1 MRTIIRWKDPQDF
14 LHTKIKSIIAGDI
27 GGTKS
32 WLVWFAQ
39 TPHQSSRVLFE
50 RCYESAKFSSVSALL
65 QTFMAEAG
73 RTTPPDILCLG
84 LPGPVELGRVAL
96 TNLDW
101 LADAELLKKEL
112 GIPDVR
118 FINDFQAAA
127 SGVATLKKTD
137 YWVLNAGL
145 VRMGAT
151 RVITGAGT
159 GLGLAWLQADKL
171 GEYHTFSTEGGHI
184 DFAPVNQQQCD
195 LLNWLAAS
203 TETPLAVHVS
213 WERIL
218 SGMGL
223 CSLYQFHQG
232 TCKRPD
238 TLKKPDASSIHAAA
252 LRQEPVALA
261 AVQMFA
267 DIYAAWVGNL
277 ALLYQP
283 RGGLYIAGGMA
294 IHLQTW
300 LKAERFLQIATDK
313 GRMAELVRQT
323 PIYLIANSRLGV
335 QGAMKMASS

>member
-14 LHTKIKSIIAGDI
+14 LHTKTKSIISGDV

-39 TPHQSSRVLFE
+39 TPHQSTRVLFE
-50 RCYESAKFSSVSALL
+50 QCYESAKFSSVSALL

-73 RTTPPDILCLG
+73 RTTPPVLWG
-84 LPGPVELGRVAL
+84 LSNKTVHAGTSAL
-96 TNLDW
+96 LVPFKV
-101 LADAELLKKEL
+101 ADAEMLRKEL

-127 SGVATLKKTD
+127 AGVATLKKTD

-159 GLGLAWLQADKL
+159 GLGLAWMQADKL

-184 DFAPVNQQQCD
+184 DYAPANQQQCD

-203 TETPLAVHVS
+203 AEAPKAAHVS

-223 CSLYQFHQG
+223 CSLYQFHQQACTG
-232 TCKRPD
+232 HD
-238 TLKKPDASSIHAAA
+238 TQARLDASAIHAAA
-252 LRQEPVALA
+252 LQQEPVALA
-261 AVQMFA
+261 AVQMFV
-267 DIYAAWVGNL
+267 DIYAAWIGNL

-335 QGAMKMASS
+335 QGAMKIASS

>member
-14 LHTKIKSIIAGDI
+14 LHTKTKSIIAGDI

-39 TPHQSSRVLFE
+39 VPHQSARVLFE
-50 RCYESAKFSSVSALL
+50 RCYASTKFDSVSALM

-73 RTTPPDILCLG
+73 RTSPPDILCLG

-101 LADAELLKKEL
+101 IADAEMLKKEL
-112 GIPDVR
+112 GITDVR

-127 SGVATLKKTD
+127 AGVATLKKMD
-137 YWVLNAGL
+137 YWTLNAGL

-159 GLGLAWLQADKL
+159 GLGLAWMEADQL
-171 GEYHTFSTEGGHI
+171 GDYHTFSTEGGHS
-184 DFAPVNQQQCD
+184 DFAPANQQQCD
-195 LLNWLAAS
+195 LLNWLAS
-203 TETPLAVHVS
+203 TTETPLMAHVS

-223 CSLYQFHQG
+223 CSLYQFYQN
-232 TCKRPD
+232 TCNEPD
-238 TLKKPDASSIHAAA
+238 TLTPVNASNIHAAA
-252 LRQEPVALA
+252 LRQEPIALA

-283 RGGLYIAGGMA
+283 RGGLYISGGMA

-300 LKAERFLQIATDK
+300 LKAERFLQKATDK

-323 PIYLIANSRLGV
+323 PIYLITNSRLGV
-335 QGAMKMASS
+335 QGAMKLASS